1 MFRFFFSAAGTS
13 ATTPIVEWMV
23 GARGLTT
30 PAVEF
35 HEGSMEPD
43 VVVVVGWTAL
53 REVFRG
59 WGIMAAEDLTMR
71 LCQEG
76 FPRCAVG
83 NHISARAQEHILRQV
98 CEVHGRVAL
107 LEVMYVLITVH
118 LGRQLAVP

>member
-1 MFRFFFSAAGTS
+1 MSSAAGTS

-23 GARGLTT
+23 GASRGLTI

-43 VVVVVGWTAL
+43 AAVVVGWTAW

-59 WGIMAAEDLTMR
+59 WGIMAAEDLTTR

-83 NHISARAQEHILRQV
+83 NHISARAQEHILRQACAV
-98 CEVHGRVAL
+98 DARVAL
-107 LEVMYVLITVH
+107 FVLITVQSWASV
-118 LGRQLAVP
+118 GSP